1 MIMDN
6 STIYFAGGCF
16 WGTEKFFRN
25 VPGVVETEVG
35 YANSDIQHPS
45 YQQVCT
51 GLTNAAETVRVV
63 YNPRRVTL
71 PYLIHLYLMT
81 VDPTSVNRQ
90 GGDAGTQYRTGIYTV
105 SEADYLIVAESLRQ
119 AEADYAS
126 PIVVENQPLHNFYPA
141 EMYHQDYLDKN
152 PGGYCHINPG
162 LLRKA
167 AEFHDPDAPDSD
179 LKRYARRSDEELR
192 HQLSP
197 LQFDVT
203 RHNATEPPFDNA
215 YWRERREGIYVDI
228 TNGQPLFLSTD
239 KFQSECGWPSFSRPI
254 NDALISRF
262 PDNSAGI
269 QRVEVRSRVGDAHL
283 GHVFN
288 DGPRQ
293 SGGLRYCINSAS
305 LRFIPRS
312 QMEEQGYAD
321 YLPLLPD

>member
-1 MIMDN
+1 M
-6 STIYFAGGCF
+6 
-16 WGTEKFFRN
+16 
-25 VPGVVETEVG
+25 
-35 YANSDIQHPS
+35 H
-45 YQQVCT
+45 
-51 GLTNAAETVRVV
+51 AAAT
-63 YNPRRVTL
+63 
-71 PYLIHLYLMT
+71 
-81 VDPTSVNRQ
+81 
-90 GGDAGTQYRTGIYTV
+90 
-105 SEADYLIVAESLRQ
+105 
-119 AEADYAS
+119 
-126 PIVVENQPLHNFYPA
+126 
-141 EMYHQDYLDKN
+141 
-152 PGGYCHINPG
+152 
-162 LLRKA
+162 
-167 AEFHDPDAPDSD
+167 
-179 LKRYARRSDEELR
+179 RSW
-192 HQLSP
+192 
-197 LQFDVT
+197 
-203 RHNATEPPFDNA
+203 ATAFDNA

>member
-1 MIMDN
+1 MDN

-126 PIVVENQPLHNFYPA
+126 PIVV
-141 EMYHQDYLDKN
+141 
-152 PGGYCHINPG
+152 
-162 LLRKA
+162 
-167 AEFHDPDAPDSD
+167 
-179 LKRYARRSDEELR
+179 
-192 HQLSP
+192 
-197 LQFDVT
+197 T

>member
-1 MIMDN
+1 MDN

-16 WGTEKFFRN
+16 WGTEKFFRS

-35 YANSDIQHPS
+35 YANSDVEHPS

-51 GLTNAAETVRVV
+51 GLTHAAETVRVV

-71 PYLIHLYLMT
+71 PYLIKLYLMT

-105 SEADYLIVAESLRQ
+105 SEADRQTVAESLRQ
-119 AEADYAS
+119 AAEGYDS
-126 PIVVENQPLHNFYPA
+126 PIVVENLPLRNFYPA

-254 NDALISRF
+254 NDALLSRL